1 MPKKVDTNQAE
12 IVDALRKAGA
22 SVFDLHEVGRGLPD
36 ILVGYRNK
44 NYLMEI
50 KYKKGVLN
58 AKENDF
64 FDNWQGQAIVVYTAE
79 QALRVIKIY
88 SR

>member
-1 MPKKVDTNQAE
+1 MAKKVDTNQAE

-36 ILVGYRNK
+36 ILVGHNNK

-50 KYKKGVLN
+50 KYKKGKLN
-58 AKENDF
+58 TKEADF
-64 FDNWQGQAIVVYTAE
+64 FDGWRGQAVVVYTAE
-79 QALRVIKIY
+79 EALRIIKIY